1 MRTRIALALALC
13 AAAAPLHAQKA
24 DSVYHRAGYEL
35 SLPVRYRFMESNNGE
50 RQGIQFRIDIF
61 GNQSGAVLVIRMEPR
76 QQVRDT
82 SIATRRAVLQLMR
95 AGMMEAAGEMRVS
108 GEVSEIIRDDRLTLR
123 APVVL
128 TTRGE
133 TVNTTVDMSVARR
146 GAMIMWMV
154 MPVRE
159 QSSARGDEIA
169 QRALDSFAL
178 TEEADALT
186 DANARASDLD
196 GKP

>member
-1 MRTRIALALALC
+1 MRIRIALALALC

-24 DSVYHRAGYEL
+24 DSVRHGAGYEL
-35 SLPVRYRFMESNNGE
+35 TLPAGYRFMESNNGV
-50 RQGIQFRIDIF
+50 RQGVQFRMDIF
-61 GNQSGAVLVIRMEPR
+61 GNNTGAVLVIRMETR
-76 QQVRDT
+76 QQISDT
-82 SIATRRAVLQLMR
+82 SIATRRAVLQIMR

-108 GEVSEIIRDDRLTLR
+108 GEVSEIVRDDRLTLR

-133 TVNTTVDMSVARR
+133 TINTTVDISVARR

-154 MPVRE
+154 MPVHE
-159 QSSARGDEIA
+159 HPTARNEEVA
-169 QRALDSFAL
+169 RRALDSFSL
-178 TEEADALT
+178 TETDALT
-186 DANARASDLD
+186 DASARASDLD